1 MAKDRYLQA
10 LRGLAI
16 SAVVLIHCLPQCAA
30 SVAIRPFLNFSVAL
44 FLFLSGVLT
53 DERKFNAGGGLR
65 RRISKVAGP
74 YAFWS
79 VIYLA
84 AFPRP
89 SWASGFLAFAVG
101 SVSAQM
107 YYLLVYSQLVL
118 LTPVLFRL
126 LSRYRF
132 FVYCVTPACL
142 LLRELAA
149 VAGIA
154 LPLIQVFCPMWLI
167 FYVFGLDWR
176 RWAALIEGR
185 TAQLVA
191 VLFIFLII
199 QEVAGFWWYLTGD
212 FNMATT
218 QLKLGSAATSL
229 AVIALLMAV
238 PGSFKSRLSS
248 TLLVDLGNASFG
260 IYLCHILVLKAVWK
274 LLGLFVIPL
283 GVSTFAVWAL
293 TLAGSYSLV
302 SLCGRYLPERIHIIV
317 GL

>member
-1 MAKDRYLQA
+1 
-10 LRGLAI
+10 
-16 SAVVLIHCLPQCAA
+16 
-30 SVAIRPFLNFSVAL
+30 
-44 FLFLSGVLT
+44 
-53 DERKFNAGGGLR
+53 
-65 RRISKVAGP
+65 
-74 YAFWS
+74 
-79 VIYLA
+79 
-84 AFPRP
+84 
-89 SWASGFLAFAVG
+89 
-101 SVSAQM
+101 M
-107 YYLLVYSQLVL
+107 YYLLVHSQLVL

-149 VAGIA
+149 VTGIA

-185 TAQLVA
+185 TTQLVA

>member
-1 MAKDRYLQA
+1 
-10 LRGLAI
+10 
-16 SAVVLIHCLPQCAA
+16 
-30 SVAIRPFLNFSVAL
+30 
-44 FLFLSGVLT
+44 
-53 DERKFNAGGGLR
+53 
-65 RRISKVAGP
+65 
-74 YAFWS
+74 
-79 VIYLA
+79 
-84 AFPRP
+84 
-89 SWASGFLAFAVG
+89 
-101 SVSAQM
+101 M
-107 YYLLVYSQLVL
+107 YYLLVHSQLVL

-185 TAQLVA
+185 TTQLVA

-248 TLLVDLGNASFG
+248 TLLVDLGNASFWNLPLPYTCSQGRLETAWIIRHSTWCFDICCLGANSCRILFACITLRSLFARTNSHHCG
-260 IYLCHILVLKAVWK
+260 IIN
-274 LLGLFVIPL
+274 
-283 GVSTFAVWAL
+283 
-293 TLAGSYSLV
+293 
-302 SLCGRYLPERIHIIV
+302 
-317 GL
+317 

>member
-1 MAKDRYLQA
+1 MR
-10 LRGLAI
+10 
-16 SAVVLIHCLPQCAA
+16 
-30 SVAIRPFLNFSVAL
+30 
-44 FLFLSGVLT
+44 
-53 DERKFNAGGGLR
+53 GGLR

-89 SWASGFLAFAVG
+89 SWASGFLAFVVG

-185 TAQLVA
+185 TTQLVA

>member
-1 MAKDRYLQA
+1 M
-10 LRGLAI
+10 
-16 SAVVLIHCLPQCAA
+16 
-30 SVAIRPFLNFSVAL
+30 
-44 FLFLSGVLT
+44 
-53 DERKFNAGGGLR
+53 
-65 RRISKVAGP
+65 
-74 YAFWS
+74 
-79 VIYLA
+79 
-84 AFPRP
+84 
-89 SWASGFLAFAVG
+89 G

-107 YYLLVYSQLVL
+107 YYLLVHSQLVL

-154 LPLIQVFCPMWLI
+154 LPLIQVFCPCGSSFM
-167 FYVFGLDWR
+167 FSVSTGGVGLRSLKDEP
-176 RWAALIEGR
+176 LSLL
-185 TAQLVA
+185 QCSLY
-191 VLFIFLII
+191 FLII

>member
-1 MAKDRYLQA
+1 MR
-10 LRGLAI
+10 
-16 SAVVLIHCLPQCAA
+16 
-30 SVAIRPFLNFSVAL
+30 
-44 FLFLSGVLT
+44 
-53 DERKFNAGGGLR
+53 GGGLR

-84 AFPRP
+84 AFPALHGRLGFWRSP
-89 SWASGFLAFAVG
+89 WAPYRLRCTIYF
-101 SVSAQM
+101 
-107 YYLLVYSQLVL
+107 YSQLVL

-185 TAQLVA
+185 TTQLVA

>member
-1 MAKDRYLQA
+1 MFLLTNAN
-10 LRGLAI
+10 
-16 SAVVLIHCLPQCAA
+16 LI
-30 SVAIRPFLNFSVAL
+30 R
-44 FLFLSGVLT
+44 
-53 DERKFNAGGGLR
+53 GGLR

-79 VIYLA
+79 IIYLV
-84 AFPRP
+84 AFPRH

-101 SVSAQM
+101 TASAQM

-118 LTPVLFRL
+118 LTPILFRL
-126 LSRYRF
+126 LSRHRF

-142 LLRELAA
+142 ILRELAA
-149 VAGIA
+149 ATGIA

-167 FYVFGLDWR
+167 FYVVGLDWR
-176 RWAALIEGR
+176 RWDALIEGR
-185 TAQLVA
+185 TTQLVA

-199 QEVAGFWWYLTGD
+199 QEAAGFWWNLTGD

-218 QLKLGSAATSL
+218 QLKLSSAVTSL
-229 AVIALLMAV
+229 AVIALLMAL

-260 IYLCHILVLKAVWK
+260 IYLCHMLVLKVVWK
-274 LLGLFVIPL
+274 LLGLFVMPL
-283 GVSTFAVWAL
+283 GVTTFAVWAL

-302 SLCGRYLPERIHIIV
+302 SLCGRYLPKRIRIAV
-317 GL
+317 GF

>member
-1 MAKDRYLQA
+1 M
-10 LRGLAI
+10 
-16 SAVVLIHCLPQCAA
+16 
-30 SVAIRPFLNFSVAL
+30 
-44 FLFLSGVLT
+44 
-53 DERKFNAGGGLR
+53 
-65 RRISKVAGP
+65 
-74 YAFWS
+74 
-79 VIYLA
+79 
-84 AFPRP
+84 
-89 SWASGFLAFAVG
+89 G

-107 YYLLVYSQLVL
+107 YYLLVHSQLVL

-185 TAQLVA
+185 TTQLVA

-238 PGSFKSRLSS
+238 PGSFKSRLSY